1 MNGHWFTFHARREL
15 TVMSEADR
23 RVAIITG
30 GSQGIGAGLVAAY
43 RKQGWAVVAS
53 ARTIMPAEEPDL
65 LTVRG
70 DIAEPVTA
78 DRIVEAALDR
88 FGRID
93 TLVNNAGVF
102 LSKPFTQ
109 YTAEDYARLVGVN
122 LTGFFWLTQRVIADM
137 VRRYGGHVLNISA
150 SLAEVANADAPAAL
164 AALTKGGLA
173 AATRSLAV
181 EYASRGVRVNAVSPG
196 IIQTPVYPAESYER
210 LGGQLPPLG
219 RVGQV
224 SDVVNGILFLE
235 SSSYITGEILHIDGG
250 QTAGH

>member
-1 MNGHWFTFHARREL
+1 MG
-15 TVMSEADR
+15 EANR

-30 GSQGIGAGLVAAY
+30 GSQGIGAGLVAGY
-43 RKQGWAVVAS
+43 RKRGWAVVAS
-53 ARTIMPAEEPDL
+53 ARTITPAEEPDL

-70 DIAEPVTA
+70 DIADPATA
-78 DRIVEAALDR
+78 DQIVEAALDR

-93 TLVNNAGVF
+93 TLINNAGVF
-102 LSKPFTQ
+102 ISKPFTQ
-109 YTAEDYARLVGVN
+109 YTAEDYALLVGVN
-122 LTGFFWLTQRVIADM
+122 LTGFFWLTQQVIADM
-137 VRRYGGHVLNISA
+137 VRRYGGHVVNISA
-150 SLAEVANADAPAAL
+150 TLAEVANADAPAAL

-181 EYASRGVRVNAVSPG
+181 EYALRGVRVNAVSLG
-196 IIQTPVYPAESYER
+196 IIQTPVYPAESHEGLGR
-210 LGGQLPPLG
+210 LLPPLG

-235 SSSYITGEILHIDGG
+235 SSPYITGEILHIDGG